1 MISTIASLA
10 PVQRPLA
17 QRTTPEPTIAAANSG
32 STSGQVDEPV
42 TERQKQADEALSALR
57 SMVENGPKERKAL
70 AEERLKRLKEELSDM
85 IRFGF
90 APEVIAGRSAQLA
103 KELGSAARQFSAAL
117 SDDKRMS
124 ASSATT
130 DGAETPASTDRVL
143 PEQDDLPQAYR
154 DALDYGR
161 ADDEGSTGDASTIG
175 EFRTA
180 ASQLKMMLEWAG
192 QAMEKN
198 GSVPLFIDQGK
209 RALEGVDQVFSG
221 SGGIASAS
229 DSATAL
235 RLLL

>member
-1 MISTIASLA
+1 LISTIASLA

-17 QRTTPEPTIAAANSG
+17 QRTAPEPTIAAENSG
-32 STSGQVDEPV
+32 STSGPAGEAA

-124 ASSATT
+124 AASAPT
-130 DGAETPASTDRVL
+130 DTAEASAYTGPTVT
-143 PEQDDLPQAYR
+143 EQDDLPQAYR

-161 ADDEGSTGDASTIG
+161 VEDEGSAGDAGTIG

-192 QAMEKN
+192 RAMEKKS
-198 GSVPLFIDQGK
+198 SVPLFIEQGK
-209 RALEGVDQVFSG
+209 KALESVDQVFSG
-221 SGGIASAS
+221 SGGIVSAS